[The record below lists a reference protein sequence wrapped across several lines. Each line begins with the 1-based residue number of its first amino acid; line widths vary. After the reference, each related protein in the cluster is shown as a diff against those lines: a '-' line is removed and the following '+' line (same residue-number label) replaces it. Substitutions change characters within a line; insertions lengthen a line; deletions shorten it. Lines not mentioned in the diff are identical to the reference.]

1 MPISSLVGVVISVDH
16 KPMFHLL
23 SQLLYNLIAEI
34 VVSYWLALIF
44 QVSHVV
50 SEVDWLKPDENNF
63 INMDW

>member
-16 KPMFHLL
+16 KPMFLLL

-34 VVSYWLALIF
+34 AASYWLALIF